1 MLSHQRK
8 AHENLQEI
16 LRDNIRTHEQRPPPA
31 KRRGLGFMEDR
42 RTWARIASKK
52 SSMRGR
58 KT

>member
-1 MLSHQRK
+1 MLDHQRK
-8 AHENLQEI
+8 AHARL
-16 LRDNIRTHEQRPPPA
+16 LASLPVRSHEQRPPPA

-42 RTWARIASKK
+42 RTWARVASKK